1 MTVRES
7 HSSPATSPRFYTK
20 EVHTMSFE
28 KVKEYFETLGM
39 GDRCMDLEESSA
51 TVALAAQ
58 ALGTEEARIA
68 KTMSFLLDDKP
79 LIIVVAGDARV
90 DNHKFKMSFHK
101 KAKMIP
107 GADCEKYIGHRP
119 GGVCPFC
126 LPEGVPVYLDVSLK
140 RFDIVYPAAGTDHS
154 AVKLSL
160 PELER
165 ASASQGWVDVCKNW
179 ESEPV

>member
-1 MTVRES
+1 
-7 HSSPATSPRFYTK
+7 
-20 EVHTMSFE
+20 MSFE

-39 GDRCMDLEESSA
+39 GDRCMDLQESSA

-79 LIIVVAGDARV
+79 LIVVVAGDARV

-179 ESEPV
+179 GSEEGERG

>member
-1 MTVRES
+1 
-7 HSSPATSPRFYTK
+7 
-20 EVHTMSFE
+20 MSFE
-28 KVKEYFETLGM
+28 KVKSYFDTLGM
-39 GDRCMDLEESSA
+39 GDRCIDLKESSA

-68 KTMSFLLDDKP
+68 KTMSFLLGDKP
-79 LIIVVAGDARV
+79 LIVVVAGDAKV
-90 DNHKFKMSFHK
+90 DNHKFKMTFHK

-126 LPEGVPVYLDVSLK
+126 LPEGVPVYLDVSLR

-154 AVKLSL
+154 AVRLSI
-160 PELER
+160 PELE
-165 ASASQGWVDVCKNW
+165 SASGSEGWVDVCKNW
-179 ESEPV
+179 ENEEG

>member
-1 MTVRES
+1 MTVREC
-7 HSSPATSPRFYTK
+7 HQSPVPSPRFYTK

-140 RFDIVYPAAGTDHS
+140 RFDIVYPAPGPDHS
-154 AVKLSL
+154 AVKLSP

-179 ESEPV
+179 ESEEG

>member
-1 MTVRES
+1 M
-7 HSSPATSPRFYTK
+7 Y
-20 EVHTMSFE
+20 FE

-160 PELER
+160 PELEG

-179 ESEPV
+179 ESEEG

>member
-1 MTVRES
+1 M
-7 HSSPATSPRFYTK
+7 K

-107 GADCEKYIGHRP
+107 GAECEKYIGHRP

-179 ESEPV
+179 ESEEG